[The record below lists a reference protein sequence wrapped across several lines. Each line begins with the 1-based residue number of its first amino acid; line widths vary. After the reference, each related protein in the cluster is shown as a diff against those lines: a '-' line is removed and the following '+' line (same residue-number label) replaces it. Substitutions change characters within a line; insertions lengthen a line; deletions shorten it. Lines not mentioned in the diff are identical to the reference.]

1 MSRIHGPADAY
12 DGRCG
17 EGIDG
22 PPGPLERLGTTAG
35 PDHRTPAATA
45 LARARPGA
53 V

>member
-1 MSRIHGPADAY
+1 MR
-12 DGRCG
+12 GRHRRA
-17 EGIDG
+17 
-22 PPGPLERLGTTAG
+22 PGPLERLGTTAG